1 MCVWNKY
8 YLQYMCGISITYI
21 YVSLLFI
28 VSVGGTREI
37 RNLVGQ
43 PATVTSNELTTPRA
57 HSFAIW
63 GGRST
68 EKQPIAS
75 TSKNTDENQ
84 TKRKSP
90 RKNTQYAR
98 SAALRTPAATVG
110 QLFLFA

>member
-1 MCVWNKY
+1 MRNKYHLHVCRLSITFIYVCVWNKY

-43 PATVTSNELTTPRA
+43 PATVTV
-57 HSFAIW
+57 
-63 GGRST
+63 
-68 EKQPIAS
+68 
-75 TSKNTDENQ
+75 ENQ
-84 TKRKSP
+84 TKRKSQ

-98 SAALRTPAATVG
+98 SAALRTPAEDQRAQT
-110 QLFLFA
+110 